1 MMDGTALGCIG
12 RCKVCGKAIQLRR
25 TTVFTWPDKRI
36 APGENDAWAHF
47 VTTDHPAEL
56 SQGVGAYYDE
66 LISAQ
71 QREHELAR
79 LHPSNNPNL
88 T

>member
-1 MMDGTALGCIG
+1 MYEGTRLGCIG
-12 RCKVCGKAIQLRR
+12 RCRKCGKAIQLRR
-25 TTVFTWPDKRI
+25 TTKFNWDDKSI
-36 APGENDAWAHF
+36 MPGDHDAWAHF

-56 SQGVGAYYDE
+56 SAGVGSYYDE
-66 LISAQ
+66 MLSAQ
-71 QREHELAR
+71 QCERDLSR